1 MTCAEAVARGILAV
15 GLSLSLA
22 ACGLWDPQA
31 PRFVVTGSL
40 VDVEGRPVSCAV
52 VSDGEAST
60 LSDDQGRYR
69 LGLRQD
75 AVTVSKPLLGRT
87 SWVPEPGEQPRRTL
101 MGPSRLPT
109 AGLATQDAEAG
120 FSGMAGTVARV
131 ARRLPWPGTPLGMLD
146 VLVLVTPRRWPASEV
161 RALVDWV
168 RRGGNL
174 ILCGEWG
181 GYVGQDLET
190 VQALAAPA
198 GIEVTGG
205 TVRTAATDE
214 FAVAVPWP
222 AWQGLTAALEGRPV
236 MLFGAAD
243 LAISGEARP
252 LLVTS
257 RGYVV
262 LAAGTPRVLAAVGPL
277 GLGKVVVVGDS
288 SLWRDEDSSGGGQ
301 PNIELGGNG
310 RLLQALLVW

>member
-1 MTCAEAVARGILAV
+1 
-15 GLSLSLA
+15 
-22 ACGLWDPQA
+22 
-31 PRFVVTGSL
+31 
-40 VDVEGRPVSCAV
+40 
-52 VSDGEAST
+52 VSDGDATT

-69 LGLRQD
+69 LGVRKD
-75 AVTVSKPLLGRT
+75 AVTVSKPLLGRL
-87 SWVPEPGEQPRRTL
+87 SWVPEPGEQPLRTL
-101 MGPSRLPT
+101 RGTSRLPA

-120 FSGMAGTVARV
+120 FSGMAGLVARV
-131 ARRLPWPGTPLGMLD
+131 ARRLPWPGTPLGKLD
-146 VLVLVTPRRWPASEV
+146 VLLLVTPRRWLFSEV
-161 RALVDWV
+161 RAVLDWV
-168 RRGGNL
+168 RRGGSL

-205 TVRTAATDE
+205 TVRTAATDA

-222 AWQGLTAALEGRPV
+222 AWQGVTASLEGKPV

-243 LAISGEARP
+243 LAITGEARP

-262 LAAGTPRVLAAVGPL
+262 MAEGTPRVLAAVGPL

-288 SLWRDEDSSGGGQ
+288 SLWRDEDSSGAGQ

-310 RLLQALLVW
+310 SLLQALLVW